1 MKLADAVRCEH
12 ARLAEIG
19 DVGHGDRDLPGIA
32 RHPAGRRRA
41 LLGGVAIPLRPG
53 GGFAVSKIEAAHHG
67 TGLPTTVGWFGRP
80 VEGIAVGPVDP
91 PPDPVDRDSGGGQV
105 AQENESFSSSA
116 TSLET
121 SL

>member
-1 MKLADAVRCEH
+1 MQLSDTVLCQH

-19 DVGHGDRDLPGIA
+19 DVGHGDRDLPGITG
-32 RHPAGRRRA
+32 HPAGRRRA
-41 LLGGVAIPLRPG
+41 LLGGVPIPLRPG
-53 GGFAVSKIEAAHHG
+53 GGFAIGEIEAAHHC
-67 TGLPTTVGWFGRP
+67 TGLPTAVGWVGRP
-80 VEGIAVGPVDP
+80 VEGIAAGPIDP
-91 PPDPVDRDSGGGQV
+91 PPDPVDRDPGGGQV